1 MHGSTAKRLQN
12 KPHTASVR
20 AAEPH
25 PLTPTQRRTLR
36 AFWRLSVRTGRPPTY
51 RELAKCLHRSG
62 PSVHL
67 VCATLIW
74 KGHLVRGNGG
84 ARTLTIRRP
93 APPLFFILSEASS

>member
-1 MHGSTAKRLQN
+1 MHGSTAKKRQTRT
-12 KPHTASVR
+12 HTASVQ
-20 AAEPH
+20 AA
-25 PLTPTQRRTLR
+25 LTPIQRRTLR

-51 RELAKCLHRSG
+51 RELAECLHRSG

-67 VCATLIW
+67 VCARLIR

-84 ARTLTIRRP
+84 ARMLTIRRP